1 MNSDL
6 ERGGMGG
13 IYFLYQNSRIEFLAE
28 ANRHY
33 KREQLLNWV
42 IDLVLRKR
50 IQCKILAAWG
60 VFYPVFYTGVYKL
73 LVRQRR
79 LW

>member
-1 MNSDL
+1 
-6 ERGGMGG
+6 MGG

-50 IQCKILAAWG
+50 IQCKILVHRLANNGDVVAFKMG
-60 VFYPVFYTGVYKL
+60 C
-73 LVRQRR
+73 RQGARR
-79 LW
+79 AHI